1 MYFKTLPTLRYP
13 SFLSDK
19 NSSLDY
25 VDAKNLF
32 RRVKLRED
40 LQNILTVFDKYEIP
54 EGFRPE
60 NVAEDLYGNDKL
72 DWVVIVSSGIVNI
85 RNEWPLSN
93 NDLYEY
99 SLLKYGN
106 NLNATH
112 HFETVEVKDSS
123 GRIVLEKGKVVNQ
136 DFKLFYQDGGEVK
149 TNDLTKLGTNVVAIN
164 DPVASVSNYLY
175 ETFENEKK
183 RNIYVLK
190 RGFLQQFI
198 DDFKDIM
205 TYEPSSQRVSDSI
218 VQTENLNVTMPKKK
232 GS

>member
-123 GRIVLEKGKVVNQ
+123 GRVVLEKGKVVNQ
-136 DFKLFYQDGGEVK
+136 
-149 TNDLTKLGTNVVAIN
+149 
-164 DPVASVSNYLY
+164 
-175 ETFENEKK
+175 
-183 RNIYVLK
+183 R
-190 RGFLQQFI
+190 LQI
-198 DDFKDIM
+198 IL
-205 TYEPSSQRVSDSI
+205 SRWR
-218 VQTENLNVTMPKKK
+218 
-232 GS
+232 

>member
-40 LQNILTVFDKYEIP
+40 LQNILTLFDKYEIP

-99 SLLKYGN
+99 SLIKYGN

-218 VQTENLNVTMPKKK
+218 VQTENLNVTMP
-232 GS
+232 

>member
-1 MYFKTLPTLRYP
+1 MYFKELPTLRYP

-40 LQNILTVFDKYEIP
+40 LQSIITLFDKYEIP

-60 NVAEDLYGNDKL
+60 NVAEELYNTDQL
-72 DWVVIVSSGIVNI
+72 DWVVIVCAGIVNI
-85 RNEWPLSN
+85 RDEWPLSN

-99 SLLKYGN
+99 ALNKYGN
-106 NLNATH
+106 NLNDVH
-112 HFETVEVKDSS
+112 HFETVEVKDSN
-123 GRIVLEKGKVVNQ
+123 GRIVLESGRSVNKE
-136 DFKLFYQDGGEVK
+136 FKLSYFENGEVK
-149 TNDLTKLGTNVVAIN
+149 TNDLTKLGTNVVAIE

-175 ETFENEKK
+175 ETIRNEEK

-190 RGFLQQFI
+190 RGFLQQFL
-198 DDFKDIM
+198 DDFRAIM
-205 TYEPSSQRVSDSI
+205 IYDPSSQRVSKS
-218 VQTENLNVTMPKKK
+218 VVKTENTNITMP
-232 GS
+232 

>member
-183 RNIYVLK
+183 GNIYVLK

-218 VQTENLNVTMPKKK
+218 VQTENLNVTMP
-232 GS
+232 

>member
-1 MYFKTLPTLRYP
+1 MYFKELPTLRYP

-40 LQNILTVFDKYEIP
+40 LQSIITLFDKYEIP

-60 NVAEDLYGNDKL
+60 DVAEELYNTDQL
-72 DWVVIVSSGIVNI
+72 DWVVIVCAGIVNI
-85 RNEWPLSN
+85 RDEWPLSN

-99 SLLKYGN
+99 ALNKYGN
-106 NLNATH
+106 NLNDVH
-112 HFETVEVKDSS
+112 HFETVEVKDSN
-123 GRIVLEKGKVVNQ
+123 GRIVLESGRSVNKE
-136 DFKLFYQDGGEVK
+136 FKLSYFENGEVK
-149 TNDLTKLGTNVVAIN
+149 TNDLTKLGTNVVAIE

-175 ETFENEKK
+175 ETIRNEEK

-190 RGFLQQFI
+190 RGFLQQFL
-198 DDFKDIM
+198 DDFRAIM
-205 TYEPSSQRVSDSI
+205 IYDPSSQRVSKS
-218 VQTENLNVTMPKKK
+218 VVKTENTNITMP
-232 GS
+232 

>member
-40 LQNILTVFDKYEIP
+40 LQNILTLFDKYEIP

-99 SLLKYGN
+99 SLIKYGN

-112 HFETVEVKDSS
+112 HFETVEVKDSN
-123 GRIVLEKGKVVNQ
+123 GRVVLEKGKVVNRE
-136 DFKLFYQDGGEVK
+136 FKLFYQDGGEVK
-149 TNDLTKLGTNVVAIN
+149 TNDLTKLGTNVVAID

-183 RNIYVLK
+183 RNIFVLK

-205 TYEPSSQRVSDSI
+205 TYEPSSQRVSDNV
-218 VQTENLNVTMPKKK
+218 VQTENLNVTMP
-232 GS
+232 

>member
-40 LQNILTVFDKYEIP
+40 LQNILTLFDKYEIP

-123 GRIVLEKGKVVNQ
+123 GRVVLEKGKVVNRE
-136 DFKLFYQDGGEVK
+136 FKLFYQDGGEVK

-183 RNIYVLK
+183 RNIFVLK

-198 DDFKDIM
+198 DDFRDIM

-218 VQTENLNVTMPKKK
+218 VQTENLNVTMP
-232 GS
+232 

>member
-1 MYFKTLPTLRYP
+1 MYFKELPTLRYP

-40 LQNILTVFDKYEIP
+40 LQSIITLFDKYEIP

-60 NVAEDLYGNDKL
+60 NVAEELYNTDQL
-72 DWVVIVSSGIVNI
+72 DWVVIVCAGIVNI
-85 RNEWPLSN
+85 RDEWPLSN

-99 SLLKYGN
+99 ALNKYGN
-106 NLNATH
+106 NLNNVH
-112 HFETVEVKDSS
+112 HFETVEVKDSN
-123 GRIVLEKGKVVNQ
+123 GRIVLESGRSVNKE
-136 DFKLFYQDGGEVK
+136 FKLSYFENGEVK
-149 TNDLTKLGTNVVAIN
+149 TNDLTKLGTNVVAIE

-175 ETFENEKK
+175 ETIRNEEK

-190 RGFLQQFI
+190 RGFLQQFL
-198 DDFKDIM
+198 DDFRAIM
-205 TYEPSSQRVSDSI
+205 IYDPSSQRVSKS
-218 VQTENLNVTMPKKK
+218 VVKTENTNITMP
-232 GS
+232 